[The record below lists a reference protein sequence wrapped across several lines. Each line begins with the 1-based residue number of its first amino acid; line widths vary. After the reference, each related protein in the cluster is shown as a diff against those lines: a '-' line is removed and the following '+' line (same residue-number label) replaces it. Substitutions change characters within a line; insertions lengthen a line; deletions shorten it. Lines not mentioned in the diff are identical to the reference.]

1 MDWLSVPLTSTNR
14 LGGEGFYQHTSHLS
28 KERFSMATITLKGV
42 PDKLKERIQVL
53 AGREGHSLNKQAI
66 YLLER
71 AVREEPTGFDRAYQQ
86 FRERQGESP
95 LEEGDLSGIRSEGDI
110 NLVGH

>member
-28 KERFSMATITLKGV
+28 KERFSMGTITLKGV
-42 PDKLKERIQVL
+42 PDKLKERLQVL
-53 AGREGHSLNKQAI
+53 AGREGRSLNQQAI

-71 AVREEPTGFDRAYQQ
+71 AVRENPTGFDRAYQR
-86 FRERQGESP
+86 FRKKQGDSP
-95 LEEGDLSGIRSEGDI
+95 LGEGDLNDLRSEQA
-110 NLVGH
+110 